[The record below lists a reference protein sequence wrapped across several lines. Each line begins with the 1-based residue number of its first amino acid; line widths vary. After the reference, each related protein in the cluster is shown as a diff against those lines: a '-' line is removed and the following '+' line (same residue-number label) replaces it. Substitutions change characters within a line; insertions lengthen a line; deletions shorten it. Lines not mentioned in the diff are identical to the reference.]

1 MEERDCGLVSVIV
14 PVYKVE
20 QYLHRCL
27 DSILNQSYK
36 NIEIIL
42 IDDGTPSPERSG
54 KICDEYAKKDKRIK
68 VIHQKN
74 GGLSAAR
81 NTGLDI
87 ANGNFIYFVDSDDW
101 IHKDLIKD
109 NATLLADSDAD
120 LVCFNYAT
128 YEINGEIIP
137 HNEVKSSIIDGLFL
151 RKMLLDGKITVSV
164 CCKLYKREVWKKLR
178 FPIGMNFEDTY
189 VLPDILIR
197 ANKIVCNPNVYYYYN
212 RDNESSIT
220 RKSDSIDRQISMLK
234 IYFHRLEIIKK
245 YYKEFYLDN
254 LQFVINQCLKLY
266 NFNLY
271 KTIVDQT
278 TASEWKNFIISHY
291 NECKYIRT
299 KDRIYIFGIRHFNI
313 INWLKGF
320 EYYLKYRK
328 RKDF

>member
-1 MEERDCGLVSVIV
+1 MADIDYGLVSVIV

-27 DSILNQSYK
+27 DSILSQSYK
-36 NIEIIL
+36 NIEVIL
-42 IDDGTPSPERSG
+42 VDDGTPYPERSG
-54 KICDEYAKKDKRIK
+54 RICDEYAKKDARIK
-68 VIHQKN
+68 VIHQQN

-87 ANGNFIYFVDSDDW
+87 AKGQYIYFVDSDDW
-101 IHKDLIKD
+101 IHKDLVSD
-109 NATLLADSDAD
+109 NVRMLSDNDAD
-120 LVCFNYAT
+120 MVCFNYAT
-128 YEINGEIIP
+128 YEVTHELVSHFEIY
-137 HNEVKSSIIDGLFL
+137 DGLSDGINL
-151 RKMLLDGKITVSV
+151 RKKLLDSEITVSV
-164 CCKLYKREVWKKLR
+164 WSKFFKKTIWNELR
-178 FPIGMNFEDTY
+178 FPVGMNFEDTY
-189 VLPDILIR
+189 IIPDILTR
-197 ANKIVCNPNVYYYYN
+197 TNKIVCNPNIYYYYN
-212 RDNESSIT
+212 RANDNSIT
-220 RKSDSIDRQISMLK
+220 RRTDAIERQLIILRV
-234 IYFHRLEIIKK
+234 YFHKLDIISV
-245 YYKEFYLDN
+245 YYKELYLDN
-254 LQFVINQCLKLY
+254 LQIAINQCLKLY